1 MATGGTAA
9 RAGSDRSLKDE
20 VERIVEAK
28 MAEYASELDG
38 KIGAA
43 AEKIV
48 QHNQERHLYVR
59 QELKDALF
67 GMEHVLSA
75 AYVPLKPDYWELY
88 VIHDGDCTA
97 EITKQLI
104 DKIVKVEDLP
114 SVPLLDPKITRA
126 SKTAR
131 MPDDAELIFEKG

>member
-1 MATGGTAA
+1 MTGRSARRPKKSCNTTKSATCT
-9 RAGSDRSLKDE
+9 SDKSSRTRSL
-20 VERIVEAK
+20 AWST
-28 MAEYASELDG
+28 Y
-38 KIGAA
+38 
-43 AEKIV
+43 
-48 QHNQERHLYVR
+48 
-59 QELKDALF
+59 
-67 GMEHVLSA
+67 SA

-97 EITKQLI
+97 ETTKQLI

-114 SVPLLDPKITRA
+114 SVPRLDPKITRA